1 MHSKCLHGAFAFMTR
16 LRFLLVADSSKF
28 KVQSSTVTRDA
39 VIHNE
44 EDLENHSRRPVRPTI
59 RNSLGLSVHFSIK
72 SLVFS
77 TYKIQTSRHGVDHA
91 CGGSGPRG
99 AMLGRRSARLTCT
112 C

>member
-1 MHSKCLHGAFAFMTR
+1 MHSKCVHGAFAFMTQ
-16 LRFLLVADSSKF
+16 LRFLLMADSSKF
-28 KVQSSTVTRDA
+28 NVQRSTVTRDA
-39 VIHNE
+39 VLDNE
-44 EDLENHSRRPVRPTI
+44 YLENHSRRPVRPTI

-77 TYKIQTSRHGVDHA
+77 ICKIQTSRHGVDHA